1 MKKNY
6 FHNNKQLYESLD
18 QIKPSQAKYIDTK
31 TVVDINKL
39 LNRVKLNKIDEKK
52 KNVTYIVYTLLGL
65 CFSAYII
72 FK

>member
-52 KNVTYIVYTLLGL
+52 KNVTYIVYILLGL

>member
-1 MKKNY
+1 MQKVFFYKKKSTNQDINRKRL
-6 FHNNKQLYESLD
+6 FDGQHTSKKQ
-18 QIKPSQAKYIDTK
+18 
-31 TVVDINKL
+31 VVDINKL

>member
-6 FHNNKQLYESLD
+6 FHNNRQLYESLD
-18 QIKPSQAKYIDTK
+18 QIKPSKAKYIDTK

>member
-31 TVVDINKL
+31 KVVDINKL

-52 KNVTYIVYTLLGL
+52 KNVTYIVYILLGL

>member
-6 FHNNKQLYESLD
+6 FHNNRQLHESLD
-18 QIKPSQAKYIDTK
+18 QIRPSQAKYIDTK